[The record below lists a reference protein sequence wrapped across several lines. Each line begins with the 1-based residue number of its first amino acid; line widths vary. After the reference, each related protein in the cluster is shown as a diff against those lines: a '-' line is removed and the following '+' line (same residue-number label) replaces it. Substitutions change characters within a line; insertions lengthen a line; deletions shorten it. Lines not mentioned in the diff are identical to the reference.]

1 MDGNAFS
8 TIDLFPL
15 IVEHRHF
22 LKYASA
28 VDIKIGTKLAVYT
41 SLDQDDML
49 ALLADYDLGNL
60 VSFQGISGGV
70 ENTNYFVTTDQGK
83 YVLTLF
89 EEFEAEEVPYFLDVV
104 AHFKAE
110 GFNVPA
116 AINDKQGERLR
127 MIKDRPAIMVDCFPG
142 TLLDQTDVAS
152 CALMGT
158 ELAKLHKSGQM
169 FPEKR
174 PSHRGVEWWNTT
186 SKALAPK
193 LPAEDATL
201 LLSQVEAFDDFLQT
215 STELPTGTIHAD
227 LFFNNTLF
235 VGTEL
240 SAIIDFYNACH
251 SWLTYDL
258 AIVVNDW
265 CSDPETGEIE
275 LEKYR
280 SLITAYANERAFTE
294 AEKDNWPLMLQTA
307 AMRFWLSR
315 LEAWYGAID
324 DPERLAQQH
333 NPEEIKRIL
342 NARVKFC
349 PALVG

>member
-1 MDGNAFS
+1 MGGNAFS
-8 TIDLFPL
+8 PIDLFPL

-22 LKYASA
+22 FKYASS
-28 VDIKIGTKLAVYT
+28 VDIKIGTQLAVYT

-116 AINDKQGERLR
+116 AIDNKHGER
-127 MIKDRPAIMVDCFPG
+127 MFIIKDRPAIIVDCFAG
-142 TLLDQTDVAS
+142 ALLDNTDASS

-158 ELAKLHKSGQM
+158 ELAKLHKAGQS

-174 PSHRGVEWWNTT
+174 PSHRGVEWWNRV
-186 SKALAPK
+186 SNELAPQ
-193 LPAEDATL
+193 LPADDTAL
-201 LLSQVEAFDDFLQT
+201 LLGQVSAFNDFLNT
-215 STELPTGTIHAD
+215 SVELPTGTIHAD
-227 LFFNNTLF
+227 LFYNNTLF
-235 VGTEL
+235 VGKEL
-240 SAIIDFYNACH
+240 SAIIDFYNACD
-251 SWLTYDL
+251 SWLMYDL

-265 CSDPETGEIE
+265 CSDPESGE
-275 LEKYR
+275 LDMDKYQA
-280 SLITAYANERAFTE
+280 LISTYVQERTLTD
-294 AEKDNWPLMLQTA
+294 AEKDVWPLMLQTA

-315 LEAWYGAID
+315 LEAWYGAIH

-333 NPEEIKRIL
+333 NPEDIKRIL
-342 NARVKFC
+342 KARVAYC
-349 PALVG
+349 PTIEF